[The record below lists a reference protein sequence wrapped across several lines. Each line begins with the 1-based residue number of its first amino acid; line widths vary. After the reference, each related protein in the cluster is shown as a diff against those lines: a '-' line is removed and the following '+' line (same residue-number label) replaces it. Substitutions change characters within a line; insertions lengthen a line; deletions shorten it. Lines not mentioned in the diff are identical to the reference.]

1 MHIEYLEYVNHMKDI
16 DSTNDLEFFQIRR
29 YMPAY
34 VMSVVSDAKIIK
46 IPRRIIHNGN
56 DATVGRVFTS
66 KFMGNTNITD
76 IICTKTNPVVLS
88 NRHYSG
94 DKACGVF
101 EGCTSLQRITL
112 PINIFR
118 IAAGTFTGCESLTDV
133 YYEGS
138 YEDWK
143 KIEIVSGKREVE
155 FGGTIPGTPV
165 QQKLDDRLIYLP
177 GNEALLRATIHFNCD
192 LSLLYPE
199 DQDTL
204 CTK

>member
-1 MHIEYLEYVNHMKDI
+1 MEYLEYVNRMKDI
-16 DSTNDLEFFQIRR
+16 DSTGDLEFFQFKR
-29 YMPAY
+29 YTPAY
-34 VMSVVSDAKIIK
+34 VKRVVSDAKIIK
-46 IPRRIIHNGN
+46 IPRRIVYRGN
-56 DATVGRVFTS
+56 DATVGCVFTS

-76 IICTKTNPVVLS
+76 IICTRTNPVVLR

-101 EGCTSLQRITL
+101 AECTNLERITI
-112 PINIFR
+112 PVSIR
-118 IAAGTFTGCESLTDV
+118 KIAEGTFTGCESLTDV

-155 FGGTIPGTPV
+155 FGGTIPGSPV
-165 QQKLDDRLIYLP
+165 RQLLDDRLIYAP
-177 GNEALLRATIHFNCD
+177 GNEALLRATVHFNCD
-192 LSLLYPE
+192 LNLLYPE
-199 DQDTL
+199 DTKTG

>member
-1 MHIEYLEYVNHMKDI
+1 MNYLDFIDRVKDI
-16 DSTNDLEFFQIRR
+16 DSTGDLEFFQFKR
-29 YMPAY
+29 YTPAY
-34 VMSVVSDAKIIK
+34 VKCVVSDAKIIK
-46 IPRRIIHNGN
+46 IPRRIVYRGN
-56 DATVGRVFTS
+56 DATVGRVFTG

-76 IICTKTNPVVLS
+76 IICTRTNPIVLC

-101 EGCTSLQRITL
+101 AGCTNLERITI
-112 PINIFR
+112 PVSIR
-118 IAAGTFTGCESLTDV
+118 KIAEGTFTGCESLTDV

-143 KIEIVSGKREVE
+143 KIEISNGKREVK
-155 FGGTIPGTPV
+155 FGGTIPGTPI
-165 QQKLDDRLIYLP
+165 QQLLDDRLIYLP
-177 GNEALLRATIHFNCD
+177 GNEALLRATVHFNCD

-199 DQDTL
+199 DIKTG

>member
-1 MHIEYLEYVNHMKDI
+1 MNYLEYVNLMKDI
-16 DSTNDLEFFQIRR
+16 DSTGDLEFFQFKK
-29 YMPAY
+29 YTPAY
-34 VMSVVSDAKIIK
+34 VKRVVSDAKIIK
-46 IPRRIIHNGN
+46 IPRRIVFRGN
-56 DATVGRVFTS
+56 DATVGCVFTS

-88 NRHYSG
+88 NLHYSG

-101 EGCTSLQRITL
+101 AGCTSLQRITI
-112 PINIFR
+112 PVSTR
-118 IAAGTFTGCESLTDV
+118 KIAEGTFTDCESLTDV

-165 QQKLDDRLIYLP
+165 QQLLDDRLIYLP
-177 GNEALLRATIHFNCD
+177 GNEALLRATVHFNCD
-192 LSLLYPE
+192 LNLLYTE
-199 DQDTL
+199 DTKTG